1 MDLPMNAKT
10 ALVTGAHC
18 RMKVASLVT
27 HPASDLA
34 HFVNG
39 TMIEI
44 DGGQRNPP
52 MGGLRKNIRRPH
64 FFLVLRCIQMI
75 KLSSPVGWVEQ
86 KRNPCPAGGTMVFAD
101 AQPIPRLL
109 AAESCDC
116 V

>member
-18 RMKVASLVT
+18 RVKVASLVT

-44 DGGQRNPP
+44 DGSQRNPP
-52 MGGLRKNIRRPH
+52 MGGLRKEYSKAP
-64 FFLVLRCIQMI
+64 FFP
-75 KLSSPVGWVEQ
+75 S
-86 KRNPCPAGGTMVFAD
+86 A
-101 AQPIPRLL
+101 
-109 AAESCDC
+109 
-116 V
+116 